1 MKDIQVMV
9 FFFENI
15 QFQMIV
21 YFHVFLL
28 GVCRSYRIHLF
39 LFLRHK
45 HILSFYKKLKYF
57 FYKIQKAYLNKMNK
71 TVLNE
76 DTENIIKSYI
86 PNIERWKLLRKLYN
100 DSFLREGLEKKT
112 VVQLTLIQKN
122 LIEMV
127 DSHEVSNIWYL
138 FRTYSGKVLKELEA
152 QTTITK
158 KTKNRLKSALDQWR
172 SMSISGNKKEKIEN
186 IIKFINRLDNII
198 QLNLIIIDFKV
209 SINFEISLIKYRLN
223 ENRQHFWASK
233 ALKILLLLVSIL
245 KNKKKT
251 RRKGDS

>member
-1 MKDIQVMV
+1 
-9 FFFENI
+9 
-15 QFQMIV
+15 
-21 YFHVFLL
+21 
-28 GVCRSYRIHLF
+28 
-39 LFLRHK
+39 
-45 HILSFYKKLKYF
+45 
-57 FYKIQKAYLNKMNK
+57 MNK

-86 PNIERWKLLRKLYN
+86 PDIERWIMLRKVYK

-112 VVQLTLIQKN
+112 VVQLSLIQRN

-127 DSHEVSNIWYL
+127 DRHQVSNIWYL
-138 FRTYSGKVLKELEA
+138 FRTYSGKVVKELET

-158 KTKNRLKSALDQWR
+158 KTENRLKSALVNWR
-172 SMSISGNKKEKIEN
+172 SMSIRGNKKEKIEN

-209 SINFEISLIKYRLN
+209 SINFKIYLLKYQLN
-223 ENRQHFWASK
+223 ENRQHIWAHK

-245 KNKKKT
+245 KNPKKT
-251 RRKGDS
+251 RRKVTTK